1 MTSILNRSRRILGAC
16 ILGAA
21 ALAAV
26 GCGSSRQQSW
36 SLAVPETS
44 VLSEGPA
51 VDIENHR
58 GSVEVRVEP
67 WRSDIEVSVA
77 TNISGDHSGERA
89 RTIRDGMLYEAGSRS
104 EDGPPVLHVRAVTAM
119 PDDADH
125 STRILVRMPSC
136 GGVRIQTR
144 DGAVHV
150 IGAGGAM
157 QIENTD
163 GSIEVRTDR
172 PITSPALLSATRGDI
187 RWSVPLASSAALE
200 AETGEGRIILRN
212 PAAGQSDWTATWTG
226 QRKVVGSLN
235 SGSNA
240 VSIRTLSGDIN
251 IDIRENPLNSAALM
265 R

>member
-1 MTSILNRSRRILGAC
+1 VTSILNRSRRILGAC

-67 WRSDIEVSVA
+67 WRADIEVSVA

-89 RTIRDGMLYEAGSRS
+89 RTIRDGMLYEAGSRTD
-104 EDGPPVLHVRAVTAM
+104 DGPPVLHIRAVTAM

-125 STRILVRMPSC
+125 ATRIVVRMPSC
-136 GGVRIQTR
+136 GGVRIQNQGGTVR
-144 DGAVHV
+144 VV
-150 IGAGGAM
+150 GAGGATE
-157 QIENTD
+157 IENVD
-163 GSIEVRTDR
+163 GAIEVRTDR
-172 PITSPALLSATRGDI
+172 AIDAPTLLSTTKGDV
-187 RWSVPLASSAALE
+187 RWAVPLASSAALE
-200 AETGEGRIILRN
+200 AETGEGRILLRN
-212 PAAGQSDWTATWTG
+212 PVAGQSDWSATWTG
-226 QRKVVGSLN
+226 NRKVVGSLN
-235 SGSNA
+235 SGANA
-240 VSIRTLSGDIN
+240 VSIRTHEGDIN
-251 IDIRENPLNSAALM
+251 IEIRENPLNSAALL